1 MASFKLN
8 LKALPFE
15 SQSVNYR
22 LEADFFEGDEP
33 TEVIAA
39 DVEVEVTVDRTSECD
54 YRLSISC
61 QGTMEI
67 PCDCCLEPMVHQVE
81 TMYPISIRQEG
92 DVLDDS
98 RDGLLLVPETWRELD
113 IAPLIRDTV
122 LLTIPIMH
130 THAPGECN
138 AEMLAHLAG
147 DDDGITGGT
156 GEASGEAE
164 STDPRWDALRKLKNN
179 N

>member
-22 LEADFFEGDEP
+22 LGKEFFEGDEP
-33 TEVIAA
+33 TEVSEA
-39 DVEVEVTVDRTSECD
+39 DVEVVVTVTRKSDCD

-61 QGTMEI
+61 QGTIEI
-67 PCDCCLEPMVHQVE
+67 PCDRCLEPMIHQVD
-81 TMYPISIRQEG
+81 TTYPITIRQEG
-92 DVLDDS
+92 AELDDS
-98 RDGLLLVPETWRELD
+98 RDGLLLVPEDWRELD
-113 IAPLIRDTV
+113 LTPLVRDTV

-147 DDDGITGGT
+147 EDDAAAA
-156 GEASGEAE
+156 ASAATE
-164 STDPRWDALRKLKNN
+164 STDQRWEALRKLKNIN